1 MLKKSTLLTLCLL
14 SPNLLAAEGGYS
26 NYIPG
31 TYGDFAAAMA
41 PATPF
46 TVRNDVYF
54 YDAKISE
61 TVRGGNVE
69 IDSQL
74 SMLINLTTFIYKPD
88 IEVFGA
94 KYGVG
99 FVAPLISTT
108 LDTSINDL
116 QSKSDVSGMGDLT
129 LVPAALFWNVDN
141 FHFSLAEYIVTPSAS
156 YSTEE
161 ALNPS
166 LNYWT
171 FDTNVAATYLNFE
184 TGQDYSINLG
194 YSINTENSATQYK
207 TGNELHIDYM
217 FNQFLSETWAVGL
230 QGFYLKQMSSDSGEG
245 ALLGGIKGRA
255 AGFGPAVMYSSVI
268 GKQPV
273 SFIAKWLHEYKAE
286 NRIEGDHI
294 YLSFALGF

>member
-1 MLKKSTLLTLCLL
+1 MLKQVTLLSLSLL
-14 SPNLLAAEGGYS
+14 SCNLLAAEGGYS

-41 PATPF
+41 PTTPF
-46 TVRNDVYF
+46 TVRNDTYF
-54 YDAKISE
+54 YEAKIDE
-61 TVRGGNVE
+61 TVRGGKVE
-69 IDSQL
+69 LDSEL
-74 SMLINLTTFIYKPD
+74 SMLINLTTLIYKPEF
-88 IEVFGA
+88 EVLGA
-94 KYGVG
+94 TYGMGMV
-99 FVAPLISTT
+99 VPVLTT
-108 LDTSINDL
+108 SLDTYINDFYV
-116 QSKSDVSGMGDLT
+116 KSDTSGLGDLT

-156 YSTEE
+156 YNVNDS
-161 ALNPS
+161 LNPS

-171 FDTNVAATYLNFE
+171 FDTNFAATYLNLS
-184 TGQDYSINLG
+184 TGQDYSINVG
-194 YSINTENSATQYK
+194 YTVNTENAATDYK

-217 FNQFLSETWAVGL
+217 FNQFLSDTWAIGI
-230 QGFYLKQMSSDSGEG
+230 QGFYLKQMSADSGKG

-255 AGFGPAVMYSSVI
+255 AGIGPAVMWSTTV

-286 NRIEGDHI
+286 NRIEGDQI